1 MKAAQSFF
9 RTFLVLLAL
18 LAAGPEAQAMQVFVK
33 TLTGKNITLEVEPND
48 SVEAIKAKIQEKE
61 GVPPNKQ
68 VIIYKGKMLHE
79 GKTMSDYNIG
89 KESQLYLGL
98 TTIGSISFNEAL
110 DAYEINCAQHLQDLA
125 AYVNGEYSTVVESL
139 PGSGSGKVT
148 YTVKEAHPCEGQSF
162 KMTADIDFE
171 PVSAWDDYTSAEH
184 NHTSIGWMGD
194 FYEMGI
200 NIYKWNPFQGT
211 FDGQDHTI
219 SGLRIYKGDSS
230 VQGLFGLLGSSGTV
244 KNIKMASAR
253 IIGYNFTG
261 GIVGENRGGRVED
274 CHVATDVAIRPI
286 ENNAYAVGGIIGYN
300 CEEGSVTNCTS
311 SVVITRA
318 SSATGCTRFGG
329 IVGENAS
336 GCTVSNCT
344 AAAVVVDI
352 PNNSG
357 AVVGKN
363 EGTLTDNTYHSSI
376 VYGKYA
382 FNIGTG
388 TGDVD
393 GTTLDKNLVLY
404 TQRDNTAII
413 SAYQK
418 TYNGNGSTLNNAPHP
433 QVSSISVTL
442 KGYTLHRDGTWNTI
456 ALPFDVSYP
465 SNSPLKGAIIRN
477 IDPQNTAFDSATGT
491 LTVAFKTA
499 ATIVKTHPYIVKWET
514 PGTDITD
521 PVFTGVDGSSLQY
534 AQYVEGKSPVTLMG
548 CCNPLKS
555 TDGWLFDAHNPDNRG
570 FHSYMTITAPNA
582 PDGFSFV
589 GWNTAQDGSGTEVT
603 NTIPFG
609 PDGDFTLY
617 AQWFGNTPTLTGQ
630 LYEGR
635 YWATFY
641 HRTLRFT
648 LPEGAQAFTMD
659 SGHHLYRLGDDGRT
673 IPAGTAVV
681 IISDKQNI
689 TLTLD
694 SGISPVSDHAPNGN
708 ILRGGPATLTD
719 GKVDSKTPYVL
730 GLVGEPAVLGFYR
743 FDGDAIPA
751 NKAYYLSAE

>member
-1 MKAAQSFF
+1 MRFF
-9 RTFLVLLAL
+9 TSLRMTVVALLLLA
-18 LAAGPEAQAMQVFVK
+18 GPVAQAMQVFVK
-33 TLTGKNITLEVEPND
+33 TLTGTNITLEVEPTD

-61 GVPPNKQ
+61 GVPPSKQ

-125 AYVNGEYSTVVESL
+125 AYVNGEYSTEVESL
-139 PGSGSGKVT
+139 PGSGSGQVT

-200 NIYKWNPFQGT
+200 NKYKWNPFQGT

-244 KNIKMASAR
+244 KDIKMASAR

-261 GIVGENRGGRVED
+261 GIVGESRGGRVKD
-274 CHVATDVAIRPI
+274 CHVATDVAIRSI
-286 ENNAYAVGGIIGYN
+286 QNAYAVGGIVGYN

-311 SVVITRA
+311 SVVITKA

-336 GCTVSNCT
+336 DCTVSKCT

-376 VYGKYA
+376 VFRQYA

-413 SAYQK
+413 TAYQK
-418 TYNGNGSTLNNAPHP
+418 TYNGNGSTLNGAPHP

-456 ALPFDVSYP
+456 ALPFDVSTP
-465 SNSPLKGAIIRN
+465 NKVACPLKGAIIRK
-477 IDPQNTAFDSATGT
+477 IDPENTAYDSAAGT
-491 LTVAFKTA
+491 LTVAFKNA
-499 ATIVKTHPYIVKWET
+499 STIAQTRPYIVKWET
-514 PGTDITD
+514 TDTDITD
-521 PVFTGVDGSSLQY
+521 PVFTGIDGRYLQY
-534 AQYVEGKSPVTLMG
+534 AQALDDAAPVTMWG

-555 TDGWLFDAHNPDNRG
+555 TDGLLSDAHNADHRG
-570 FHSYMTITAPNA
+570 FHSYITITAPEA
-582 PDGFSFV
+582 PEGSSFV
-589 GWNTAQDGSGTEVT
+589 GWNTAQGGSGTEII

-609 PDGDFTLY
+609 PDGGFTLY

-659 SGHHLYRLGDDGRT
+659 SNHKLYRLGTDGKV

-681 IISDKQNI
+681 ILADKESI
-689 TLTLD
+689 ILTFD
-694 SGISPVSDHAPNGN
+694 TGTTTVTDPAPGGN
-708 ILRGGPATLTD
+708 ILKGVDTPIAAT
-719 GKVDSKTPYVL
+719 GTPYVL
-730 GLVGEPAVLGFYR
+730 GVVEGKLGFYEYK
-743 FDGDAIPA
+743 GGPVPA
-751 NKAYYLSAE
+751 NKAYYVQ